1 MSNKSIK
8 KLIKQEDILIAPG
21 VFDGMSAILVE
32 NAGFP
37 LIYASGGAI
46 SRGLGYPD
54 IGLISFTEQLNI
66 LQHMANVTSTPIIA
80 DADTGYGN
88 EVNVKRTTKS
98 YIQAGIS
105 GLHIEDQL
113 FPKRCGHL
121 DDKSLISTSDMQKK
135 ISVAKDTAISNN
147 EEFLIVARTDA
158 IAVENIE
165 AALERTLK
173 YIEAGADMIF
183 VEAPESFEQIEL
195 IANEIK
201 HPKMINMFYGG
212 RTPLVPKD
220 TLRELGYNII
230 IIPSDLQRASIFAC
244 QKVLEEII
252 LHGDSSKIKDKLVS
266 FSEREEIVKTSSY
279 LGL

>member
-244 QKVLEEII
+244 QKEHLSLLARKYSKKLSYMVTVL
-252 LHGDSSKIKDKLVS
+252 KL
-266 FSEREEIVKTSSY
+266 EMN
-279 LGL
+279 